1 MRRVAAWM
9 LAFGLV
15 ISPAASAA
23 TGTDTDKA
31 ASDSKKSDS
40 AKKDGKNDTKNSTP
54 AAPSNAEIAAEVE
67 QLRQLLKEQ
76 SEQIA
81 ELRAALARRDGSAPS
96 APSAN
101 ASAAPTAATGSSST
115 GLSAA
120 NSPSPAIP
128 AADPSAPPAARQENK
143 ESPLSFRIG
152 GAEFTPGGFVD
163 FENIFRSTNTGNSA
177 ATNFWAIPFSNT
189 VGGHLTEF
197 RSTAQNSRFNIKVHD
212 KFGMNDITGYLEMDF
227 VGNDAVNAF
236 VTSNS
241 HTDRLRLYWLDL
253 KRGKWEFLGG
263 QSWGL
268 MTPNRVGVSPLPADV
283 FTTFSEDTNVHVG
296 IPWTRAAQFRAA
308 YHFNDHFVWAAGIE
322 NPQQFIGQGAEVV
335 FPFAF
340 NAQLSTQV
348 DAANNNPGAPNVAP
362 DFLTKFAYDNSYS
375 GRHFHVEAGGLLT
388 TVKITNIP
396 NVPNATFVTHSSVGG
411 GVEFGF
417 SFELA
422 KNFSVVANGLWG
434 TGIGRYMIGMGPQ
447 FVVRPVQIGPGQFDL
462 QTSMVHSGN
471 GLGGFEWR
479 PTPKT
484 QFGAYYGGV
493 YFQRNAFA
501 DPTSPIILG
510 TPISCQPDQ
519 PLTTSPCI
527 GFGYLNSANIANK
540 SIQEGT
546 IDWTQTFWSS
556 EQHGKLQFVT
566 QASYL
571 TRAPWFVPLGAPK
584 NAHLTMGFVSLR
596 YVLP

>member
-1 MRRVAAWM
+1 M
-9 LAFGLV
+9 V
-15 ISPAASAA
+15 ISPAASA
-23 TGTDTDKA
+23 TSGTDTDKTA
-31 ASDSKKSDS
+31 TDNSKSDS
-40 AKKDGKNDTKNSTP
+40 TKKDGKTDAKNSTP
-54 AAPSNAEIAAEVE
+54 TAPSNAEIAAEVE

-101 ASAAPTAATGSSST
+101 ASAAPATAAGSSST
-115 GLSAA
+115 VLSAA

-128 AADPSAPPAARQENK
+128 AADPSAPPAARQNDR
-143 ESPLSFRIG
+143 ESPISFRIG

-197 RSTAQNSRFNIKVHD
+197 RSTAQNSRFNIKVED
-212 KFGMNDITGYLEMDF
+212 KFGKNDITGYLEMDF

-263 QSWGL
+263 QTWGL

-296 IPWTRAAQFRAA
+296 IPWTRAAEFRAA

-322 NPQQFIGQGAEVV
+322 NAEQFGGQGAEVT
-335 FPFAF
+335 FPVTF
-340 NAQLSTQV
+340 NAILSTQV
-348 DAANNNPGAPNVAP
+348 DSANNSGVPNVAP
-362 DFLTKFAYDNSYS
+362 DFLTKMAYDNNFS
-375 GRHFHVEAGGLLT
+375 GRHFHAEVGGVLT
-388 TVKITNIP
+388 TVKITNLSP
-396 NVPNATFVTHSSVGG
+396 TTFTFVTHSGVGG
-411 GVEFGF
+411 GIEGGINFELFKDF
-417 SFELA
+417 SF
-422 KNFSVVANGLWG
+422 VANGLWG
-434 TGIGRYMIGMGPQ
+434 SGVGRYMIGMGPE
-447 FVVRPVQIGPGQFDL
+447 FVVRPVQIGPSQFDL

-471 GLGGFEWR
+471 GLAGFEWK
-479 PTPKT
+479 PTNKT
-484 QFGAYYGGV
+484 QLGAYYGAA
-493 YFQRNAFA
+493 YFQRNSFA
-501 DPTSPIILG
+501 DPTSAVVLG
-510 TPISCQPDQ
+510 TPIACQPGQ
-519 PLTTSPCI
+519 PITTMPCI
-527 GFGYLNSANIANK
+527 GFGYQNSGNFDNK

-546 IDWTQTFWSS
+546 LDWTQTFWSS

-566 QASYL
+566 QGSYL
-571 TRAPWFVPLGAPK
+571 TRTPWFVAAGAPK
-584 NAHLTMGFVSLR
+584 NAHLFMTYVSLR